1 MLLLVLLLLVAGSAA
16 FAPAAASIAPP
27 APLGVD
33 GVLAAIQQ
41 VESAGRPWT
50 IFDNSTGQSIALPSR
65 EVAEQ
70 TASARLQLGHNLDLG
85 LYQINSIQLRRTDVA
100 LATIF
105 DPDIQVQLARVILL
119 EFLDRA
125 RALYGD
131 SELAW
136 ERAIGAYN
144 AGNVQ
149 TDNPPYVARVL
160 RAMGRLPL
168 MRPSASIVA
177 AAGFT
182 ADVLADASFAQF
194 ADASGRGRSAPGGP
208 ASDGRF
214 SGIDPDLATLAVLAL
229 ALLIA
234 GALGASLPLLLRA
247 LGATAAVGQA
257 ITRTQPSAR
266 RVGDAI
272 LGSDR

>member
-1 MLLLVLLLLVAGSAA
+1 MLPMLLLVAGAA
-16 FAPAAASIAPP
+16 SFAPAAASMVPST
-27 APLGVD
+27 PLDVD

-50 IFDNSTGQSIALPSR
+50 ILDNSTGQSINLPSR
-65 EVAEQ
+65 AVAEQ
-70 TASARLQLGHNLDLG
+70 TASVRLQLGHNLDMG

-105 DPDIQVQLARVILL
+105 DPDIQLQLARVILL

-144 AGNVQ
+144 DGHVE

-168 MRPSASIVA
+168 IRPSASTVA
-177 AAGFT
+177 ATGLT
-182 ADVLADASFAQF
+182 ADVLADAPFDPFAGAPGHGRSGRSSNGLF
-194 ADASGRGRSAPGGP
+194 ADP
-208 ASDGRF
+208 
-214 SGIDPDLATLAVLAL
+214 DPDLVTLALLAV

-234 GALGASLPLLLRA
+234 SALGASLPLLLRVV
-247 LGATAAVGQA
+247 GATAAVGQA
-257 ITRTQPSAR
+257 MARTSPSPP
-266 RVGDAI
+266 RVGAAMH
-272 LGSDR
+272 GGDR